1 MPTEINT
8 GQAGL
13 AQSASQNQGV
23 NRSNANDS
31 RNSPKVSDPKS
42 GNTISDAAS
51 QAEEGTP
58 SQNAGESSVV
68 ISESGQ
74 KLQSLEQSI
83 RQEPQVRVEVVR
95 EIQKRVENGDFP
107 MDVENLAKQII
118 DQESQI

>member
-51 QAEEGTP
+51 QAEGTP

-107 MDVENLAKQII
+107 IDVENLAKQII
-118 DQESQI
+118 DQESQL